1 MCQFKEGKG
10 FNMAAVG
17 GWGCGG
23 LCWGGIWQNE
33 MGPHPGESSVP
44 CRKPESLSN
53 DSHPC
58 RKERVN
64 TRNNETKMHISD

>member
-1 MCQFKEGKG
+1 
-10 FNMAAVG
+10 MAAVG
-17 GWGCGG
+17 GCGCGG
-23 LCWGGIWQNE
+23 LCMGKNLANE
-33 MGPHPGESSVP
+33 MGLHPGESSVP

-64 TRNNETKMHISD
+64 TRNNQTKMHISD